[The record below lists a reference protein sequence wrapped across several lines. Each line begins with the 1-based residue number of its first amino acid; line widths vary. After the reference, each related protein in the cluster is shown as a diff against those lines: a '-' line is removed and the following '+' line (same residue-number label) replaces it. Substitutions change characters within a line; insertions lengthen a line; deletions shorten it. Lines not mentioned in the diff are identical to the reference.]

1 MIHSVPIKRK
11 RRARRLRS
19 TPCKSVKKRLILA
32 EKAFAGRY
40 FRRRAARWPAGGIR
54 RGKPRAKRHPP
65 AAGQARRRAASA
77 SRTRASS
84 NRWRHT
90 SAPSSNSTG
99 TSSS

>member
-19 TPCKSVKKRLILA
+19 TPCKSVKKQPILA
-32 EKAFAGRY
+32 EKPPCRAAFWRPGAAGPQ
-40 FRRRAARWPAGGIR
+40 RRAP
-54 RGKPRAKRHPP
+54 
-65 AAGQARRRAASA
+65 SA
-77 SRTRASS
+77 FRTRPSS

-90 SAPSSNSTG
+90 SVPSSSSTG